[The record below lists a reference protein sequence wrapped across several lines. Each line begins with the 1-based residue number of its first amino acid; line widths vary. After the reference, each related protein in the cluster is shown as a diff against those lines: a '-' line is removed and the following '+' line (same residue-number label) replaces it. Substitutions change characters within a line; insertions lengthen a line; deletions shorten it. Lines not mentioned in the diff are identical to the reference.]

1 MRLMDAVGII
11 ASVQVAG
18 SIPPLLPVGSVVP
31 IHSVSPIKVRV
42 RMGFAATG

>member
-1 MRLMDAVGII
+1 MRLMGRRRNNG
-11 ASVQVAG
+11 QRAG
-18 SIPPLLPVGSVVP
+18 SREHSRLLPVGRVVP